1 MEYEVT
7 YINKSSIEPL
17 QVRRVEGH
25 TIKTDSNGYV
35 IIEDVHQRVIAVFT
49 DVISVTSL

>member
-35 IIEDVHQRVIAVFT
+35 LIENERQRVVAVFT
-49 DVISVTSL
+49 NVISVTSL